1 MFCRSLF
8 CPFALFLLVIVL
20 SFILRFTDSD
30 YLPLVFS
37 NFSYCC
43 ITSLLKIDCSG
54 QFRSGYTDQSEI
66 TDSLYHKTNYVYLF
80 IGESRTT
87 IYRGHCDPNMILY
100 ISLVKSNT
108 YTITNWRVSL
118 SNICHEWPN
127 NAVTHECIICPSSM
141 LVFWL
146 SLSYLKICRYF
157 VSFCDFSNTFFG
169 LFRQWGNFGF

>member
-1 MFCRSLF
+1 MIVSSLM
-8 CPFALFLLVIVL
+8 
-20 SFILRFTDSD
+20 
-30 YLPLVFS
+30 YY
-37 NFSYCC
+37 SYVGH
-43 ITSLLKIDCSG
+43 ISIRG
-54 QFRSGYTDQSEI
+54 
-66 TDSLYHKTNYVYLF
+66 TNYVCLF

-141 LVFWL
+141 LVDDLIFG
-146 SLSYLKICRYF
+146 IEHHFQQYF
-157 VSFCDFSNTFFG
+157 SFITCECDSSAPFFVIYKAG
-169 LFRQWGNFGF
+169 REPTPYWW

>member
-20 SFILRFTDSD
+20 SFLLRFTDSD

-43 ITSLLKIDCSG
+43 LTSLLKIDCSG
-54 QFRSGYTDQSEI
+54 QFRSGYTDQSEV

-87 IYRGHCDPNMILY
+87 ISRGHCDPNMILY

-127 NAVTHECIICPSSM
+127 NAVTHECAQRMSE
-141 LVFWL
+141 LQ
-146 SLSYLKICRYF
+146 SYLVMSDI
-157 VSFCDFSNTFFG
+157 FFIMK
-169 LFRQWGNFGF
+169 LDN